1 MDLTTEIVT
10 DEADLGPLR
19 TEWDALAVE
28 TAAPFCAPAWMLA
41 WWRHARPT
49 GATLRVVAVRDGDRL
64 VGLAPLF
71 ARSDKGR
78 NAAYDVLTE
87 RLSPPAG
94 PLAAPGRE
102 REVAAAIGAALAE
115 ARPRLSSLQL
125 WSTQGSGD
133 VASILA
139 EAWPG
144 RAPWLRSAAPEPVP
158 VVTLTELDYDGWF
171 AGRSSKF
178 RQESRRMRRRL
189 EDAEAGFELVGPEG
203 LEEALAA
210 FVDLH
215 GDRWQDRGGSDALVT
230 GLRPMLADAAGE
242 MLDAGRM
249 RVYALR
255 AEDRLVAVNVLLVA
269 GGEICGWS
277 SGFDE
282 EWARFSP
289 SMQLTLQAIDDATQQ
304 DDARMSLGPGEGGYK
319 RRLADTGE
327 EIVAL
332 TLVPRGA
339 SYYAARLRLLPAE
352 LRAAVAARLSPESKQ
367 RLRRFRRRPGGR

>member
-10 DEADLGPLR
+10 DEAQLGRLR
-19 TEWDALAVE
+19 AEWDGLAVE
-28 TAAPFCAPAWMLA
+28 TASPFCAPAWMLA
-41 WWRHARPT
+41 WWRHARPD
-49 GATLRVVAVRDGDRL
+49 GAALRVIAVRDGDRL

-71 ARSDKGR
+71 ARRDRGR
-78 NAAYDVLTE
+78 SAAYEVLTE

-102 REVAAAIGAALAE
+102 REVATAIGGALE
-115 ARPRLSSLQL
+115 ASSPRPSSLRL
-125 WSTQGSGD
+125 WSTLGSGD
-133 VASILA
+133 VAATLA

-144 RAPWLRSAAPEPVP
+144 RGPWLRSAPAEPVP
-158 VVTLTELDYDGWF
+158 VVTLGELDYDEWF

-189 EDAEAGFELVGPEG
+189 EDAGASVELVGAEG
-203 LEEALAA
+203 LDEALAA
-210 FVDLH
+210 FVELH
-215 GDRWQDRGGSDALVT
+215 GDRWQDRGGSDALIT
-230 GLRPMLADAAGE
+230 GLRPMLADAAAELLGE
-242 MLDAGRM
+242 GRM

-255 AEDRLVAVNVLLVA
+255 AEGELVAVNVLLVA

-277 SGFDE
+277 SGFAE

-304 DDARMSLGPGEGGYK
+304 GDARMSLGPGEGGYK
-319 RRLADTGE
+319 RRLADSGE
-327 EIVAL
+327 EIAAL

-339 SYYAARLRLLPAE
+339 SYLAARLRLLPTE
-352 LRAAVAARLSPESKQ
+352 LRAAAGARLSPETKQ
-367 RLRRFRRRPGGR
+367 RLRRFRRR